1 MKIGIY
7 NPYFDGLGGGERYCL
22 TLASHWSKQHDVV
35 VFWNDKK
42 ILQSAQ
48 KRFNLDLSR
57 VTTAENIFAG
67 RNLFKKIIT
76 SGQYDLIFFLS
87 DGSIPTTFAKYN
99 ILHFQ
104 VPFTQVPVTTLKLK
118 RFGAI
123 VCNSHFT
130 LDHLDSRLQ
139 SLARVIYPP
148 VFPVEAQ
155 NLKKEHL
162 ILSVGRFTSYYHA
175 KRQEILIATFAKAF
189 REGRLSDWKLV
200 LAGGFLETD
209 RLYFRELQNKSRGLP
224 VELIPNISFSDL
236 ASLYN
241 RATFYWH
248 AAGFGQHRPELM
260 EHFGIATVE
269 AMSAGCIPLVFSG
282 GGQPEI
288 VREGID
294 GFLWRD
300 PDELI
305 EKTSQLSLDNKLRN
319 KLVSSAQKRA
329 MTFDQRRFYKDF
341 DKLLMQLTK

>member
-7 NPYFDGLGGGERYCL
+7 NPYFDALGGGERYCL
-22 TLASHWSKQHDVV
+22 TLASYWSKQHDVV
-35 VFWNDKK
+35 IFWNDEK
-42 ILQSAQ
+42 ILQLAE
-48 KRFNLDLSR
+48 KRFNLDLSQ
-57 VTTAENIFAG
+57 VKTAENIFAG
-67 RNLFKKIIT
+67 KNLFKKVIT

-104 VPFTQVPVTTLKLK
+104 VPFAQVPITTLKLK

-130 LDHLDSRLQ
+130 LDHLDWRLQ

-148 VFPVEAQ
+148 VFPVAVQ

-175 KRQEILIATFAKAF
+175 KRQEILIAAFAKAL
-189 REGRLSDWKLV
+189 RQGKLSDWKLV
-200 LAGGFLETD
+200 LAGGLLETD
-209 RLYFRELQNKSRGLP
+209 RFYFRELQDKSGGLP
-224 VELIPNISFSDL
+224 VELIPNISFSNL
-236 ASLYN
+236 TSLYN

-269 AMSAGCIPLVFSG
+269 AMSAGCLPLVFNG

-294 GFLWRD
+294 GFLWLD

-305 EKTSQLSLDNKLRN
+305 EKTSQLSLNNKLRN
-319 KLVSSAQKRA
+319 QLVSSAQKRA

>member
-42 ILQSAQ
+42 ILQLAQ

-57 VTTAENIFAG
+57 VKTAENIFAG
-67 RNLFKKIIT
+67 KNLFKKIIT
-76 SGQYDLIFFLS
+76 SGQYNLIFFLS

-130 LDHLDSRLQ
+130 LDHLDWRLQ
-139 SLARVIYPP
+139 PLARVIYPP
-148 VFPVEAQ
+148 VFPVEVQ

-189 REGRLSDWKLV
+189 KEGKLSDWKLV
-200 LAGGFLETD
+200 LAGGLLETD
-209 RLYFRELQNKSRGLP
+209 RFYFRELQDKSQSLP
-224 VELIPNISFSDL
+224 VELIPNISFSEL

-269 AMSAGCIPLVFSG
+269 AMSASCVPLVFNG

-288 VREGID
+288 VQDGID
-294 GFLWRD
+294 GFLWNS

-305 EKTSQLSLDNKLRN
+305 QKTYELTSDDKLRIKVAN
-319 KLVSSAQKRA
+319 SAQKRA
-329 MTFDQRRFYKDF
+329 IVFDQKHFFEDF
-341 DKLLMQLTK
+341 DGLLAQIIR